1 MKGWKK
7 SVSILLVLTV
17 LAGIILVYG
26 NANNVEASVDKMIMA
41 GASGIDGTQVD
52 SVYYGTYLQSSDGT
66 ALGYNDDPIK
76 WRVLSNNS
84 EQLFVLADQ
93 NLDSK
98 SYHSSQTGV
107 TWETSTLRGWL
118 NGTGTGDFVA
128 EAFDEVERE
137 AIADTVVV
145 TADNGYVDAVVN
157 AEPKNIDVHG
167 EVKGG
172 AVEGGED
179 TTDKVFLL
187 SIEEAGNPDY
197 FPSVTGDDETSDG
210 GNQSRIAY
218 NTAYTASKRET
229 SPAGEADIWRLRS
242 PGTLTSRTATVR
254 MNGKVDVHGRSVDLS
269 IYPVRPAMNL
279 DLSDVLFTSAAEGGK
294 ADMDGALTSL
304 ENKTYTGH
312 EWKATILDETRS
324 QFTASV
330 EERTD
335 ETITVAYQNAKTG
348 TSEYLSAVV
357 VDHNGA
363 YTHYGRIKNLTAD
376 SETSGTVE
384 IHITDI
390 DLTGKTVWVFNEQ
403 YNGGEKD
410 DTKLTDYA
418 SALVNVGAVETFT
431 WSAFANAKDQAFV
444 KGAFDNDC
452 YTVSLANEDDNTLNA
467 KSFEAKVTFTAS
479 GDYLCY
485 GAANGN
491 EGLKV
496 GVTEDGKLAVPA
508 LNLTVEPS
516 EIDAETFIKQEFTL
530 GITAQSAGS
539 YTVFSITVNG
549 HLHTVN
555 ANMKLSADSVTVAV
569 ASKGILIRSVTGKT
583 EVLYKMTDT
592 AYSELEGV
600 SKVTKN
606 DEKITLGEGLSVAGD
621 YILYDSEGSELRTVI
636 VYQTGDTHPDGETDV
651 RDLVA
656 MKKVQ
661 EGVALT
667 SWSGT
672 MGACEAD
679 FSETDIIET
688 LLQ

>member
-7 SVSILLVLTV
+7 SVSILLVLSV

-98 SYHSSQTGV
+98 PYYSSQTDV
-107 TWETSTLRGWL
+107 TWAESTLREWL
-118 NGTGTGDFVA
+118 NSTAEGDFIA
-128 EAFDEVERE
+128 EAFDKIERE
-137 AIADTVVV
+137 AIADTTVV

-157 AEPKNIDVHG
+157 AEPKNVHIHG
-167 EVKGG
+167 EVEGG
-172 AVEGGED
+172 PVEGGED

-187 SIEEAGNPDY
+187 SIEEASNGDY
-197 FPSVTGDDETSDG
+197 FPSVTGDDETSDE
-210 GNQSRIAY
+210 GNQSRIAT

-294 ADMDGALTSL
+294 AGMDGALTSL
-304 ENKTYTGH
+304 KEKTYNGN
-312 EWKATILDETRS
+312 EWKATIIDETRS

-330 EERTD
+330 TSRTD
-335 ETITVAYQNAKTG
+335 DTITVSYSNAKTG
-348 TSEYLSAVV
+348 ANEYLSAVV

-363 YTHYGRIKNLTAD
+363 YTHYGRIKKLAEDTDA
-376 SETSGTVE
+376 SGTVN
-384 IHITDI
+384 ITITDI

-403 YNGGEKD
+403 YNGGEED
-410 DTKLTDYA
+410 NTKLTDYA
-418 SALVNVGAVETFT
+418 SALVNVGAIETFT

-452 YTVSLANEDDNTLNA
+452 YTVSLADEDDNTLNA
-467 KSFEAKVTFTAS
+467 KAFEAKVTFTAS

-485 GAANGN
+485 GAANGD

-496 GVTEDGKLAVPA
+496 GVTEDGKLSIPD
-508 LNLTVEPS
+508 LELTVEPS
-516 EIDAETFIKQEFTL
+516 VIGADTFIKQEFTL
-530 GITAQSAGS
+530 GIIAQSAGS
-539 YTVFSITVNG
+539 YTVFSIAVNDT
-549 HLHTVN
+549 LYTVN
-555 ANMKLSADSVTVAV
+555 ANMQLSADSITVAV
-569 ASKGILIRSVTGKT
+569 AKKGILIRSVTGKT
-583 EVLYKMTDT
+583 EVLYEMTDT
-592 AYSELEGV
+592 AYSELEDV
-600 SKVTKN
+600 SKVMKN
-606 DEKITLGEGLSVAGD
+606 GTEITFDSDLSVAGD
-621 YILYDSEGSELRTVI
+621 YILLDSDDKELRTVI
-636 VYQTGDTHPDGETDV
+636 VYQAGDTHPDGETDV

-672 MGACEAD
+672 MGACGAD

>member
-98 SYHSSQTGV
+98 PYYSSQTDV
-107 TWETSTLRGWL
+107 TWETSTLREWM
-118 NGTGTGDFVA
+118 NGTDEGDFLA
-128 EAFDEVERE
+128 EAFGEAEQK
-137 AIADTVVV
+137 AIADTTVV
-145 TADNGYVDAVVN
+145 TKDNGYVDAVMKADTMNVHT
-157 AEPKNIDVHG
+157 HG

-172 AVEGGED
+172 AVEGGEN

-187 SIEEAGNPDY
+187 SIEEASNGDY
-197 FPSVTGDDETSDG
+197 FPSVTGDDETSDE
-210 GNQSRIAY
+210 GNQSRIAT

-229 SPAGEADIWRLRS
+229 SPEGEADIWRLRS

-254 MNGKVDVHGRSVDLS
+254 MNGKVDVHGRSVDLA

-294 ADMDGALTSL
+294 AGMDGALTSL
-304 ENKTYTGH
+304 EENTYTGN

-324 QFTASV
+324 QFTANA
-330 EERTD
+330 EERT
-335 ETITVAYQNAKTG
+335 EEKITVEYNNAKTG
-348 TSEYLSAVV
+348 ANEYLSAVV

-363 YTHYGRIKNLTAD
+363 YTHYGRIKNL
-376 SETSGTVE
+376 SENSDTSGTVD
-384 IHITDI
+384 INIANI

-403 YNGGEKD
+403 YNGGEED
-410 DTKLTDYA
+410 NTKLTDYA
-418 SALVNVGAVETFT
+418 SALVNVGAVQKFT

-452 YTVSLANEDDNTLNA
+452 YTVSLTDEADNTLNA

-496 GVTEDGKLAVPA
+496 GVTEDGELSIPA
-508 LNLTVEPS
+508 LDLTVEPS
-516 EIDAETFIKQEFTL
+516 VIDADTFIKQEFTL

-549 HLHTVN
+549 HLNTVN

-569 ASKGILIRSVTGKT
+569 ASKGILIRSVSGKT
-583 EVLYKMTDT
+583 EVLYALTDT
-592 AYSELEGV
+592 VYSDLGGV
-600 SKVTKN
+600 SEVIKN
-606 DEKITLGEGLSVAGD
+606 GEVITSGEGLSVAGD

-636 VYQTGDTHPDGETDV
+636 VYQSGDTHPDGETDV

-672 MGACEAD
+672 MGACGAD